1 MWLQLLKAQIRR
13 WHRGCRWPSQVVRW
27 CALMASCVGWSVLSV
42 SAAGAAPTGV
52 VVMSSTMQPIVEEV
66 SVAGTVTAP
75 RVARLS
81 TDVAGRV
88 DGMRVDVAD
97 RVAAGDV
104 LIHLD
109 SGLTQLELDA
119 AAADIAQAREALSD
133 ARRRAKDAKR
143 LRAQGIAAST
153 HEALMSEVRVDAA
166 QVQALEARRQHIQE
180 RLRRH
185 ELRAPFPGVVSRKL
199 TELGEWIAPG
209 DEVLELVDD
218 AALRVELQVPQAYFG
233 RVGQDAAVQL
243 QLAAMPEA
251 PVGGRVGAIV
261 PVSDPTARSFLV
273 RVHPVDEG
281 LPLTPGMSAT
291 ARFSLATG
299 REGVVVPRDA
309 LLRHPDGRVT
319 VWVVGEAG
327 GTHRVEER
335 VVRPGIGFD
344 GQVEI
349 REGLAAG
356 EQVVVEGNEAL
367 QQDQAVTVRGAR

>member
-1 MWLQLLKAQIRR
+1 MTQTPLPRHDTLLIPHLGRAACLVFVLALLTLPAPVGAQA
-13 WHRGCRWPSQVVRW
+13 PS
-27 CALMASCVGWSVLSV
+27 
-42 SAAGAAPTGV
+42 V
-52 VVMSSTMQPIVEEV
+52 VVTTVDTRKVVEPL
-66 SVAGTVTAP
+66 SVAGTVTSP
-75 RVARLS
+75 RAARLS
-81 TDVAGRV
+81 TEVAGRV
-88 DGMRVDVAD
+88 EAIEVEVGTH
-97 RVAAGDV
+97 VAAGA
-104 LIHLD
+104 LLLRLEPTLAGIERD
-109 SGLTQLELDA
+109 SARA
-119 AAADIAQAREALSD
+119 AAAQARVELAD
-133 ARRRAKDAKR
+133 ARRREADARR
-143 LRAQGIAAST
+143 LVRSRGIAKTT
-153 HEALMSEVRVDAA
+153 HESLQAEVQADAA
-166 QVQALEARRQHIQE
+166 NLQWRESQLAGAQE
-180 RLRRH
+180 RLKRH
-185 ELRAPFPGVVSRKL
+185 ELRAPFAGVVSARL
-199 TELGEWIAPG
+199 TEMGEWLAPG
-209 DEVLELVDD
+209 DEAIELIADQG
-218 AALRVELQVPQAYFG
+218 LRVDVQVPQAYFP
-233 RVGQDAAVQL
+233 RLDRSVPVQL

-251 PVGGRVGAIV
+251 PVDGRVGAIV

-319 VWVVGEAG
+319 VWVVGEAD